1 MKKIAIITYDEQDS
15 MLFTSQI
22 EGVFSGLVSV
32 DAQYTNSR
40 VLDPW
45 PVADLYLIGNSA
57 FESDGDVIRHI
68 PPGAEWVKAE
78 STFTKK
84 AIARLKRI
92 PAGTSAL
99 FVSCNETLCN
109 EAITRLQAL
118 GVQHIDLHPY
128 YPGVKYTGNLE
139 YAITPGEYR
148 YMPEVIQY
156 MIDVGGRLLDANT
169 IMEVAIKLKLDH
181 LVGEAKLK
189 EYFEQ
194 LADNT
199 YSFDKLFE
207 RSVRSENRLDILL
220 DTLSDG
226 IIGADEQENVF
237 AYNRA
242 AERILNIPKRQ
253 VMGRKVGKLF
263 DFIPFEKYKKLGVDS
278 EPLLL
283 RHKGVLLNVTISP
296 IVYNGK
302 TMGAY
307 ANLQR
312 FKDLEKKQS
321 ILRSQLNESK
331 QSAKYTFDDII
342 CRSHVM
348 EQAANIAKKMART
361 NSSILI
367 TGESGTGK
375 ELFVHAIH
383 KASSRKDCPF
393 IAINCAALPDNLLES
408 ELFGYEEG
416 AFTGAKKGGKMGLFE
431 FANSGTIFLDEVEA
445 MSPTLQVKLLRVLQE
460 KEIMHIGGGGTIHV
474 DVRVIATSNESLE
487 KMVEEGRFRSD
498 LYYRLNTL
506 PIFLPPLRERRDDI
520 ESLVAHFQKD
530 FGRQFELNDDV
541 WTLFMQ
547 YPWKGNVRE
556 LKNCIEYLSFLD
568 KPMIQQEDLP
578 PAFGAYT
585 KQRNGAQGG
594 AAERGMRL
602 AMRPPAVTGKE
613 YLFLLERL
621 KEARD
626 DRRKIGRSG
635 LQDQARQAGLPLSQG
650 DVRFMLGQLE
660 ACGLVHISV
669 GPGGTQIT
677 EAGLAVCREK
687 MADFEQMI

>member
-1 MKKIAIITYDEQDS
+1 
-15 MLFTSQI
+15 MLFSSQI
-22 EGVFSGLVSV
+22 EGLFSGLVSV
-32 DAQYTNSR
+32 DAHYTNSR
-40 VLDPW
+40 VLDSW

-57 FESDGDVIRHI
+57 FGSDDEIVKHI
-68 PPGAEWVKAE
+68 APGAEWVKAE

-99 FVSCNETLCN
+99 FVSCNEPLCN

-181 LVGEAKLK
+181 LVGQNKLK
-189 EYFEQ
+189 DYFEL

-237 AYNRA
+237 AYNAA
-242 AERILNIPKRQ
+242 AERILNIAKSQ

-263 DFIPFEKYKKLGVDS
+263 DFIPFDKYKNLGVDS

-283 RHKGVLLNVTISP
+283 RHKGVLLNVTIRP

-321 ILRSQLNESK
+321 ILRSQLNQSK
-331 QSAKYTFDDII
+331 QCAKYTFDDII
-342 CRSHVM
+342 CRSRSM
-348 EQAANIAKKMART
+348 EQAANIAKKMAQT

-383 KASSRKDCPF
+383 KASARRDCPF
-393 IAINCAALPDNLLES
+393 VAINCAALPDNLLES

-460 KEIMHIGGGGTIHV
+460 REIMHIGGGGIIHV

-506 PIFLPPLRERRDDI
+506 PIFLPPLRDRRDDI
-520 ESLVAHFQKD
+520 ESLVAHFQQV
-530 FGRQFELNDDV
+530 FGKPFDLNDDV
-541 WTLFMQ
+541 WALFMQ

-556 LKNCIEYLSFLD
+556 LRNCVEYLSFLD
-568 KPMIQQEDLP
+568 KPVIELADLP
-578 PAFGAYT
+578 PAFSVYI
-585 KQRNGAQGG
+585 KQQDALEGKSREAK
-594 AAERGMRL
+594 ATL
-602 AMRPPAVTGKE
+602 AMRPPNVTSKE

-621 KEARD
+621 KEAYEG
-626 DRRKIGRSG
+626 RRKTGRSA
-635 LQDQARQAGLPLSQG
+635 LLEQARAAGLLLSQG
-650 DVRFMLGQLE
+650 DVRFMLGQME
-660 ACGLVHISV
+660 SCGLVRISV

-677 EAGLAVCREK
+677 EAGIEAYQNKLIGR
-687 MADFEQMI
+687 

>member
-15 MLFTSQI
+15 MLFSSQI
-22 EGVFSGLVSV
+22 EGLFSGLVSV
-32 DAQYTNSR
+32 DAHYTNSR
-40 VLDPW
+40 VLDSW

-57 FESDGDVIRHI
+57 FGSDDEIVKHI
-68 PPGAEWVKAE
+68 APGAEWVKAE

-99 FVSCNETLCN
+99 FVSCNEPLCN

-181 LVGEAKLK
+181 LVGQNKLK
-189 EYFEQ
+189 DYFEL

-237 AYNRA
+237 AYNAA
-242 AERILNIPKRQ
+242 AERILNIAKSQ

-263 DFIPFEKYKKLGVDS
+263 DFIPFDKYKNLGVDS

-283 RHKGVLLNVTISP
+283 RHKGVLLNVTIRP

-321 ILRSQLNESK
+321 ILRSQLNQSK
-331 QSAKYTFDDII
+331 QCAKYTFDDII
-342 CRSHVM
+342 CRSRSM
-348 EQAANIAKKMART
+348 EQAANIAKKMAQT

-383 KASSRKDCPF
+383 KASARRDCPF
-393 IAINCAALPDNLLES
+393 VAINCAALPDNLLES

-460 KEIMHIGGGGTIHV
+460 REIMHIGGGGIIHV

-506 PIFLPPLRERRDDI
+506 PIFLPPLRDRRDDI
-520 ESLVAHFQKD
+520 ESLVAHFQQV
-530 FGRQFELNDDV
+530 FGKPFDLNDDV
-541 WTLFMQ
+541 WALFMQ

-556 LKNCIEYLSFLD
+556 LRNCVEYLSFLD
-568 KPMIQQEDLP
+568 KPVIELADLP
-578 PAFGAYT
+578 PAFSVYI
-585 KQRNGAQGG
+585 KQQDALEGKSRE
-594 AAERGMRL
+594 AEATL
-602 AMRPPAVTGKE
+602 AMRPPNVTSKE

-621 KEARD
+621 KEAYEG
-626 DRRKIGRSG
+626 RRKTGRSA
-635 LQDQARQAGLPLSQG
+635 LLEQARTAGLLLSQG
-650 DVRFMLGQLE
+650 DVRFMLGQME
-660 ACGLVHISV
+660 SCGLVRISV

-677 EAGLAVCREK
+677 EAGIEAYQNKLIGR
-687 MADFEQMI
+687 

>member
-15 MLFTSQI
+15 MLFSSQI
-22 EGVFSGLVSV
+22 EGLFSGLVSV
-32 DAQYTNSR
+32 DAHYTNSR
-40 VLDPW
+40 VLDSW

-57 FESDGDVIRHI
+57 FGSDDEIVKHI
-68 PPGAEWVKAE
+68 APGAEWVKAE

-99 FVSCNETLCN
+99 FVSCNEPLCN

-181 LVGEAKLK
+181 LVGQNKLK
-189 EYFEQ
+189 DYFEL

-237 AYNRA
+237 AYNAA
-242 AERILNIPKRQ
+242 AERILNIAKSQ

-263 DFIPFEKYKKLGVDS
+263 DFIPFDKYKNLGVDS

-283 RHKGVLLNVTISP
+283 RHKGVLLNVTIRP

-321 ILRSQLNESK
+321 ILRSQLNQSK
-331 QSAKYTFDDII
+331 QCAKYTFDDII
-342 CRSHVM
+342 CRSRSM
-348 EQAANIAKKMART
+348 EQAANIAKKMAQT

-383 KASSRKDCPF
+383 KASARRDCPF
-393 IAINCAALPDNLLES
+393 VAINCAALPDNLLES

-460 KEIMHIGGGGTIHV
+460 REIMHIGGGGIIHV

-506 PIFLPPLRERRDDI
+506 PIFLPPLRDRRDDI
-520 ESLVAHFQKD
+520 ESLVAHFQQV
-530 FGRQFELNDDV
+530 FGKPFDLNDDV
-541 WTLFMQ
+541 WALFMQ

-556 LKNCIEYLSFLD
+556 LRNCVEYLSFLD
-568 KPMIQQEDLP
+568 KPVIELADLP
-578 PAFGAYT
+578 PAFSVYI
-585 KQRNGAQGG
+585 KQQDALEGKSREAK
-594 AAERGMRL
+594 ATL
-602 AMRPPAVTGKE
+602 AMRPPNVTSKE

-621 KEARD
+621 KEAYEG
-626 DRRKIGRSG
+626 RRKTGRSA
-635 LQDQARQAGLPLSQG
+635 LLEQARTAGLLLSQG
-650 DVRFMLGQLE
+650 DVRFMLGQME
-660 ACGLVHISV
+660 SCGLVRISV

-677 EAGLAVCREK
+677 EAGIEAYQNKLIGR
-687 MADFEQMI
+687 

>member
-15 MLFTSQI
+15 LLFTSQI
-22 EGVFSGLVSV
+22 EGLFAGLVSV
-32 DAQYTNSR
+32 DAHYTNSR
-40 VLDPW
+40 VLDKW
-45 PVADLYLIGNSA
+45 PIADLYLIGNSA
-57 FESDGDVIRHI
+57 FASDEDFLKHI

-84 AIARLKRI
+84 AISRLKRI

-99 FVSCNETLCN
+99 FVSCNEPLCN
-109 EAITRLQAL
+109 EAIARLQAL
-118 GVQHIDLHPY
+118 GVQHIDLHPF

-181 LVGEAKLK
+181 LVGQTKLK
-189 EYFEQ
+189 DYFEL

-199 YSFDKLFE
+199 YSYDKLFE

-237 AYNRA
+237 AYNAA
-242 AERILNIPKRQ
+242 AERILNIAKSQ

-263 DFIPFEKYKKLGVDS
+263 EFIPFEKYKNLGVES

-283 RHKGVLLNVTISP
+283 RHKGALLNVTIRP

-331 QSAKYTFDDII
+331 QYAKYTFDDII
-342 CRSHVM
+342 CRSRSM
-348 EQAANIAKKMART
+348 EQAANIAKKMALT

-383 KASSRKDCPF
+383 KASARKDCPF
-393 IAINCAALPDNLLES
+393 VAINCAALPDNLLES

-431 FANSGTIFLDEVEA
+431 FANSGTIFLDEVEG

-460 KEIMHIGGGGTIHV
+460 REIMHIGGGGIIHV

-506 PIFLPPLRERRDDI
+506 PIFLPPLRDRRDDI
-520 ESLVAHFQKD
+520 ESLVIHFQQV
-530 FGRQFELNDDV
+530 FGKKFELNEEV
-541 WTLFMQ
+541 WTVFMQ

-568 KPMIQQEDLP
+568 KPEIELADLP
-578 PAFGAYT
+578 PAFSIFIKNQNLQKNKVEQEEAVLIT
-585 KQRNGAQGG
+585 
-594 AAERGMRL
+594 
-602 AMRPPAVTGKE
+602 RPPNITNKE
-613 YLFLLERL
+613 YLFLLGKL
-621 KEARD
+621 KEAYENGQ
-626 DRRKIGRSG
+626 KVGRNF
-635 LQDQARQAGLPLSQG
+635 LQEQAKAAGFLLSQG
-650 DVRFMLGQLE
+650 DIRFMLGQMQH
-660 ACGLVHISV
+660 CGLVRISV

-677 EAGLAVCREK
+677 EKGICAYKKRLVATN
-687 MADFEQMI
+687 

>member
-1 MKKIAIITYDEQDS
+1 
-15 MLFTSQI
+15 MLFSSQI
-22 EGVFSGLVSV
+22 EGLFSGLVSV
-32 DAQYTNSR
+32 DAHYTNSR
-40 VLDPW
+40 VLDSW

-57 FESDGDVIRHI
+57 FGSDDEIVKHI
-68 PPGAEWVKAE
+68 APGAEWVKAE

-99 FVSCNETLCN
+99 FVSCNEPLCN

-181 LVGEAKLK
+181 LVGQNKLK
-189 EYFEQ
+189 DYFEL

-237 AYNRA
+237 AYNAA
-242 AERILNIPKRQ
+242 AERILNIAKSQ

-263 DFIPFEKYKKLGVDS
+263 DFIPFDKYKNLGVDS

-283 RHKGVLLNVTISP
+283 RHKGVLLNVTIRP

-321 ILRSQLNESK
+321 ILRSQLNQSK
-331 QSAKYTFDDII
+331 QCAKYTFDDII
-342 CRSHVM
+342 CRSRSM
-348 EQAANIAKKMART
+348 EQAANIAKKMAQT

-383 KASSRKDCPF
+383 KASARRDCPF
-393 IAINCAALPDNLLES
+393 VAINCAALPDNLLES

-460 KEIMHIGGGGTIHV
+460 REIMHIGGGGIIHV

-506 PIFLPPLRERRDDI
+506 PIFLPPLRDRRDDI
-520 ESLVAHFQKD
+520 ESLVAHFQQV
-530 FGRQFELNDDV
+530 FGKPFDLNDDV
-541 WTLFMQ
+541 WALFMQ

-556 LKNCIEYLSFLD
+556 LRNCVEYLSFLD
-568 KPMIQQEDLP
+568 KPVIELADLP
-578 PAFGAYT
+578 PAFSVYI
-585 KQRNGAQGG
+585 KQQDALEGKSRE
-594 AAERGMRL
+594 AEATL
-602 AMRPPAVTGKE
+602 AMRPPNVTSKE

-621 KEARD
+621 KEAYEG
-626 DRRKIGRSG
+626 RRKTGRSA
-635 LQDQARQAGLPLSQG
+635 LLEQARTAGLLLSQG
-650 DVRFMLGQLE
+650 DVRFMLGQME
-660 ACGLVHISV
+660 SCGLVRISV

-677 EAGLAVCREK
+677 EAGIEAYQNKLIGR
-687 MADFEQMI
+687 

>member
-15 MLFTSQI
+15 MLFSSQI
-22 EGVFSGLVSV
+22 EGLFSGLVSV
-32 DAQYTNSR
+32 DAHYTNSR
-40 VLDPW
+40 VLDSW

-57 FESDGDVIRHI
+57 FGSDDEIVKHI
-68 PPGAEWVKAE
+68 APGAEWVKAE

-99 FVSCNETLCN
+99 FVSCNEPLCN

-181 LVGEAKLK
+181 LVGQNKLK
-189 EYFEQ
+189 DYFEL

-237 AYNRA
+237 AYNAA
-242 AERILNIPKRQ
+242 AERILNIAKSQ

-263 DFIPFEKYKKLGVDS
+263 DFIPFDKYKNLGVDS

-283 RHKGVLLNVTISP
+283 RHKGVLLNVTIRP

-321 ILRSQLNESK
+321 ILRSQLNQSK
-331 QSAKYTFDDII
+331 QCAKYTFDDII
-342 CRSHVM
+342 CRSRSM
-348 EQAANIAKKMART
+348 EQAANIAKKMAQT

-383 KASSRKDCPF
+383 KASARRDCPF
-393 IAINCAALPDNLLES
+393 VAINCAALPDNLLES

-460 KEIMHIGGGGTIHV
+460 REIMHIGGGGIIHV

-506 PIFLPPLRERRDDI
+506 PIFLPPLRDRRDDI
-520 ESLVAHFQKD
+520 ESLVAHFQQV
-530 FGRQFELNDDV
+530 FGKPFDLNDDV
-541 WTLFMQ
+541 WALFMQ

-556 LKNCIEYLSFLD
+556 LRNCVEYLSFLD
-568 KPMIQQEDLP
+568 KPVIELADLP
-578 PAFGAYT
+578 PAFSVYI
-585 KQRNGAQGG
+585 KQQDALEGKSREAK
-594 AAERGMRL
+594 ATL
-602 AMRPPAVTGKE
+602 AMRPPNVTSKE

-621 KEARD
+621 KEAYEG
-626 DRRKIGRSG
+626 RRKTGRSA
-635 LQDQARQAGLPLSQG
+635 LLEQARAAGLLLSQG
-650 DVRFMLGQLE
+650 DVRFMLGQME
-660 ACGLVHISV
+660 SCGLVRISV

-677 EAGLAVCREK
+677 EAGIEAYQNKLIGR
-687 MADFEQMI
+687 

>member
-15 MLFTSQI
+15 MLFSSQI
-22 EGVFSGLVSV
+22 EGLFSGLVSV
-32 DAQYTNSR
+32 DAHYTNSR
-40 VLDPW
+40 VLDSW

-57 FESDGDVIRHI
+57 FGSDDEIVKHI
-68 PPGAEWVKAE
+68 APGAEWVKAE

-99 FVSCNETLCN
+99 FVSCNEPLCN

-181 LVGEAKLK
+181 LVGQNKLK
-189 EYFEQ
+189 DYFEL

-237 AYNRA
+237 AYNAA
-242 AERILNIPKRQ
+242 AERILNIAKSQ

-263 DFIPFEKYKKLGVDS
+263 DFIPFDKYKNLGVDS

-283 RHKGVLLNVTISP
+283 RHKGVLLNVTIRP

-321 ILRSQLNESK
+321 ILRSQLNQSK
-331 QSAKYTFDDII
+331 QCAKYTFDDII
-342 CRSHVM
+342 CRSRSM
-348 EQAANIAKKMART
+348 EQATNIAKKMAQT

-383 KASSRKDCPF
+383 KASARRDCPF
-393 IAINCAALPDNLLES
+393 VAINCAALPDNLLES

-460 KEIMHIGGGGTIHV
+460 REIMHIGGGGIIHV

-506 PIFLPPLRERRDDI
+506 PIFLPPLRDRRDDI
-520 ESLVAHFQKD
+520 ESLVAHFQQV
-530 FGRQFELNDDV
+530 FGKPFDLNDDV
-541 WTLFMQ
+541 WALFMQ

-556 LKNCIEYLSFLD
+556 LRNCVEYLSFLD
-568 KPMIQQEDLP
+568 KPVIELADLP
-578 PAFGAYT
+578 PAFSVYI
-585 KQRNGAQGG
+585 KQQDALEGKSRE
-594 AAERGMRL
+594 AEATL
-602 AMRPPAVTGKE
+602 AMRPPNVTSKE

-621 KEARD
+621 KEAYEG
-626 DRRKIGRSG
+626 RRKTGRSA
-635 LQDQARQAGLPLSQG
+635 LLEQARTAGLLLSQG
-650 DVRFMLGQLE
+650 DVRFMLGQME
-660 ACGLVHISV
+660 SCGLVRISV

-677 EAGLAVCREK
+677 EAGIEAYQNKLIGR
-687 MADFEQMI
+687 

>member
-15 MLFTSQI
+15 MLFSSQI
-22 EGVFSGLVSV
+22 EGLFSGLVSV
-32 DAQYTNSR
+32 DAHYTNSR
-40 VLDPW
+40 VLDSW

-57 FESDGDVIRHI
+57 FGSDDEIVKHI
-68 PPGAEWVKAE
+68 APGAEWVKAE

-99 FVSCNETLCN
+99 FVSCNEPLCN

-181 LVGEAKLK
+181 LVGQNKLK
-189 EYFEQ
+189 DYFEL

-237 AYNRA
+237 AYNAA
-242 AERILNIPKRQ
+242 AERILNIAKSQ

-263 DFIPFEKYKKLGVDS
+263 DFIPFDKYKNLGVDS

-283 RHKGVLLNVTISP
+283 RHKGVLLNVTIRP

-321 ILRSQLNESK
+321 ILRSQLNQSK
-331 QSAKYTFDDII
+331 QCAKYTFDDII
-342 CRSHVM
+342 CRSRSM
-348 EQAANIAKKMART
+348 EQAANIAKKMAQT

-383 KASSRKDCPF
+383 KASARRDCPF
-393 IAINCAALPDNLLES
+393 VAINCAALPDNLLES

-460 KEIMHIGGGGTIHV
+460 REIMHIGGGGIIHV

-506 PIFLPPLRERRDDI
+506 PIFLPPLRDRRDDI
-520 ESLVAHFQKD
+520 ESLVAHFQQV
-530 FGRQFELNDDV
+530 FGKPFDLNDDV
-541 WTLFMQ
+541 WALFMQ

-556 LKNCIEYLSFLD
+556 LRNCVEYLSFLD
-568 KPMIQQEDLP
+568 KPVIELADLP
-578 PAFGAYT
+578 PAFSVYI
-585 KQRNGAQGG
+585 KQQDALEGKSRE
-594 AAERGMRL
+594 AEATL
-602 AMRPPAVTGKE
+602 AMRPPNVTSKE

-621 KEARD
+621 KEAYEG
-626 DRRKIGRSG
+626 RRKTGRSA
-635 LQDQARQAGLPLSQG
+635 LLEQARAAGLLLSQG
-650 DVRFMLGQLE
+650 DVRFMLGQME
-660 ACGLVHISV
+660 SCGLVRISV

-677 EAGLAVCREK
+677 EAGIEAYQNKLIGR
-687 MADFEQMI
+687 